1 MILEVHFSKGDI
13 EVLEVSPDRVNDLLE
28 ELEDIES
35 VVKVVIK

>member
-1 MILEVHFSKGDI
+1 MILKVYFSNGDI
-13 EVLEVSPDRVNDLLE
+13 EVLEVSPERVNDLLE